1 MIAKNIRRRDIN
13 MGYFSNLAIE
23 YAETYEDN
31 SYPSPDRQ
39 LIWRLE
45 DLQSRLE
52 ELKENG
58 EPRRY
63 QDDGIRLTDDDI
75 RYAIPEYFVRIVD
88 VERAIDL
95 AISDLQLKYNIVPAE
110 EYIDEGQ
117 SICDVQPPEQL
128 YFDEFLIV
136 EPYDKSLK
144 AA

>member
-1 MIAKNIRRRDIN
+1 MIAENIRRRDIN

-63 QDDGIRLTDDDI
+63 NDV

-95 AISDLQLKYNIVPAE
+95 AISDLELKYGIDIVAEPCDDIENISEVPT
-110 EYIDEGQ
+110 
-117 SICDVQPPEQL
+117 VEQL
-128 YFDEFLIV
+128 CFDVFEIA
-136 EPYDKSLK
+136 EPCDEPLK

>member
-1 MIAKNIRRRDIN
+1 

-31 SYPSPDRQ
+31 SYPSLDRQ

-63 QDDGIRLTDDDI
+63 KDDGLRLTDDDV

-88 VERAIDL
+88 VKRAIDL
-95 AISDLQLKYNIVPAE
+95 AISDLELKCGIDIVAQPCDDIENISEVPT
-110 EYIDEGQ
+110 
-117 SICDVQPPEQL
+117 VEQL
-128 YFDEFLIV
+128 CFDGFEIV
-136 EPYDKSLK
+136 EPCEEPLK

>member
-1 MIAKNIRRRDIN
+1 
-13 MGYFSNLAIE
+13 MGYFSNFIVD
-23 YAETYEDN
+23 YDEDN
-31 SYPSPDRQ
+31 SYTSPDRQ

-63 QDDGIRLTDDDI
+63 YDEGLRLTDDDI

-95 AISDLQLKYNIVPAE
+95 VISDLQLKYNIVLSE
-110 EYIDEGQ
+110 EYIDERQ
-117 SICDVQPPEQL
+117 SICDVQLPDQL
-128 YFDEFLIV
+128 CFDELVLV
-136 EPYDKSLK
+136 EPYEKPLK

>member
-1 MIAKNIRRRDIN
+1 

-63 QDDGIRLTDDDI
+63 KDDGLRLTDDDV

-95 AISDLQLKYNIVPAE
+95 VISDLELKYGIDIVAEPCDDIENISEVPT
-110 EYIDEGQ
+110 
-117 SICDVQPPEQL
+117 VEQL
-128 YFDEFLIV
+128 YFDVFEIA
-136 EPYDKSLK
+136 EPCDEPLK

>member
-1 MIAKNIRRRDIN
+1 

-31 SYPSPDRQ
+31 SYPLPDRQ

-63 QDDGIRLTDDDI
+63 KDDGLRLTDDDI

-95 AISDLQLKYNIVPAE
+95 VIRDLELNYGIDIVAEPCDDIENISEVPT
-110 EYIDEGQ
+110 
-117 SICDVQPPEQL
+117 VEQL
-128 YFDEFLIV
+128 CFDGFEIA
-136 EPYDKSLK
+136 EPCEEPLK

>member
-1 MIAKNIRRRDIN
+1 

-31 SYPSPDRQ
+31 SYPSLDRQ

-63 QDDGIRLTDDDI
+63 YDEGLRLTDDDI

-95 AISDLQLKYNIVPAE
+95 VISDLQLKYNIVLSE
-110 EYIDEGQ
+110 EYIDERQ
-117 SICDVQPPEQL
+117 SICDVQLPDQL
-128 YFDEFLIV
+128 CFDELVLV
-136 EPYDKSLK
+136 ETYEKPLK

>member
-1 MIAKNIRRRDIN
+1 
-13 MGYFSNLAIE
+13 MGYFSNFKIDYDE
-23 YAETYEDN
+23 EDN

-39 LIWRLE
+39 LMWRLE

-52 ELKENG
+52 ELQENG

-63 QDDGIRLTDDDI
+63 YDEGLRLTDDDI

-95 AISDLQLKYNIVPAE
+95 VIRDLELKYGIDIVAEPCDDIENISEVPT
-110 EYIDEGQ
+110 
-117 SICDVQPPEQL
+117 VEQL
-128 YFDEFLIV
+128 CFDGFEIA
-136 EPYDKSLK
+136 EPCEEPLK

>member
-1 MIAKNIRRRDIN
+1 
-13 MGYFSNLAIE
+13 MGYFSNFKIDYDE
-23 YAETYEDN
+23 EDN

-39 LIWRLE
+39 LMWRLE

-52 ELKENG
+52 ELQENG

-63 QDDGIRLTDDDI
+63 YDEGLRLTDDDI

-95 AISDLQLKYNIVPAE
+95 VISDLQLKYNIVLAE
-110 EYIDEGQ
+110 EHIDEGQ

-128 YFDEFLIV
+128 CFDEFLIV
-136 EPYDKSLK
+136 EPYDKPLK

>member
-1 MIAKNIRRRDIN
+1 
-13 MGYFSNLAIE
+13 MGYFSNFKID
-23 YAETYEDN
+23 YDDTDN

-52 ELKENG
+52 DLKENG

-63 QDDGIRLTDDDI
+63 YDEGLRLTDDDI

-88 VERAIDL
+88 VVRAIDL
-95 AISDLQLKYNIVPAE
+95 AISDLRLKYNIEIAE
-110 EYIDEGQ
+110 EYTDEEQGM
-117 SICDVQPPEQL
+117 CDVQLPEQIC
-128 YFDEFLIV
+128 FDDPVLM
-136 EPYDKSLK
+136 EPYDKPLV

>member
-1 MIAKNIRRRDIN
+1 

-63 QDDGIRLTDDDI
+63 KDEGLRLTDDDV

-95 AISDLQLKYNIVPAE
+95 VISDLELKYGIDIVAEPCDDIENISEVPT
-110 EYIDEGQ
+110 
-117 SICDVQPPEQL
+117 VEQL
-128 YFDEFLIV
+128 CFDRFEIA
-136 EPYDKSLK
+136 EPCEEPLK

>member
-1 MIAKNIRRRDIN
+1 

-63 QDDGIRLTDDDI
+63 KDDGLRLTDDDV

-95 AISDLQLKYNIVPAE
+95 VISDLELKYGIDIVAEPCDDIENISEVPT
-110 EYIDEGQ
+110 
-117 SICDVQPPEQL
+117 VEQL
-128 YFDEFLIV
+128 CFDVFEIA
-136 EPYDKSLK
+136 EPCDEPLK

>member
-1 MIAKNIRRRDIN
+1 MLKTGGNI
-13 MGYFSNLAIE
+13 MGYFSNFKIDYDE
-23 YAETYEDN
+23 EDN

-63 QDDGIRLTDDDI
+63 YDEGLRLTDDDI

-95 AISDLQLKYNIVPAE
+95 VIRDLELKYGIDIVAEPCDDIENISEVPT
-110 EYIDEGQ
+110 
-117 SICDVQPPEQL
+117 VEQL
-128 YFDEFLIV
+128 CFDGFEIA
-136 EPYDKSLK
+136 EPCEEPLK

>member
-1 MIAKNIRRRDIN
+1 
-13 MGYFSNLAIE
+13 MGYFSNFIVDDE
-23 YAETYEDN
+23 EDN
-31 SYPSPDRQ
+31 SYPSPERQ

-58 EPRRY
+58 EPHRY
-63 QDDGIRLTDDDI
+63 KDDGLRLTDDDI

-95 AISDLQLKYNIVPAE
+95 AISDLQLKYNIVLAE
-110 EYIDEGQ
+110 EYIDEEQ

-136 EPYDKSLK
+136 KPYDKPLK
-144 AA
+144 VA

>member
-63 QDDGIRLTDDDI
+63 KDDGLRLTDDDV

-95 AISDLQLKYNIVPAE
+95 VISDLELKYGIDIVAEPCDDIENISEVPT
-110 EYIDEGQ
+110 
-117 SICDVQPPEQL
+117 VEQL
-128 YFDEFLIV
+128 CFDGFEIA
-136 EPYDKSLK
+136 EPCEEPLK

>member
-1 MIAKNIRRRDIN
+1 MLKTGGNI
-13 MGYFSNLAIE
+13 MGYFSNFKIDYDE
-23 YAETYEDN
+23 EDN
-31 SYPSPDRQ
+31 SYPLPDRQ

-63 QDDGIRLTDDDI
+63 KDDGLRLTDDDV

-95 AISDLQLKYNIVPAE
+95 VISDLELKYGIDIVAEPCDDIENISEVPT
-110 EYIDEGQ
+110 
-117 SICDVQPPEQL
+117 VEQL
-128 YFDEFLIV
+128 CFDGFEIA
-136 EPYDKSLK
+136 EPCEEPLK